1 MAELPRGGLRG
12 GMAGGTGARGRDAG
26 GRRGRVALTEPDR
39 EARSRW
45 PDSLAPLRNRA
56 YRWLF
61 ASNLAFFYGIQGQ
74 LVVRMLLAWE
84 LTGSKLALGYT
95 SLLAAIPMVV
105 ISPFGGAIADRI
117 DRRTLILVGQA
128 GIAASE
134 LTIFLLLASGKL
146 VFAHLL
152 AGSFVLGC
160 LIPLIMP
167 ARMALVVSI
176 VGKGGLGRAM
186 ALSGG
191 GMQVMRITA
200 PAVAAFL
207 VLPIGLTG
215 AYAVGVA
222 AYATAFLCVLGVP
235 RPGTPASPGRTMRAD
250 VAYGLRYVRDQRT
263 VGVMLLFGILPMF
276 LAWPFQSLLVVFA
289 DEVWAVGERGF
300 GAMQAAAGIG
310 GVVGAWLLAL
320 RGERSDRLGLMLLSA
335 CAFAVFLVLFAR
347 SPSFPLALLFV
358 LVADV
363 FASVFGTLNN
373 TAIQILIPEHVRGRV
388 SGFLMMSF
396 GLAPLGTL
404 PMTAAAERFGA
415 PAAVTGAAALLL
427 AAVAI
432 AYLASPTLRN
442 VDAATRQA
450 LEEGSA

>member
-1 MAELPRGGLRG
+1 VSGPPVTPAPPGPPR
-12 GMAGGTGARGRDAG
+12 AP
-26 GRRGRVALTEPDR
+26 RR
-39 EARSRW
+39 RW
-45 PDSLAPLRNRA
+45 PDSLAPLRNRS

-74 LVVRMLLAWE
+74 MVVRMLLAWE
-84 LTGSKLALGYT
+84 LTDSKLALGYT

-134 LTIFLLLASGKL
+134 ATILGLLLAGQL
-146 VFAHLL
+146 AFWHLL
-152 AGSFVLGC
+152 VGSFVLGC

-176 VGKGGLGRAM
+176 VGRGGLARAM

-191 GMQVMRITA
+191 GMQMMRIVA
-200 PAVAAFL
+200 PALAGLLVA
-207 VLPIGLTG
+207 PIGLEG
-215 AYAVGVA
+215 AYLVGVA
-222 AYATAFLCVLGVP
+222 AYATAFLCVLRVGRPPRLP
-235 RPGTPASPGRTMRAD
+235 RPERGVWAD
-250 VAYGLRYVRDQRT
+250 VRYGLRYVREHRP
-263 VGVMLLFGILPMF
+263 VLVLLGFGILPMF

-289 DEVWAVGERGF
+289 DEVWNVGERGF

-310 GVVGAWLLAL
+310 GVLGAWILAL
-320 RGERSDRLGLMLLSA
+320 RGETPERLRLMSVSA
-335 CAFAVFLVLFAR
+335 LVFGAFLIAFAR
-347 SPSFPLALLFV
+347 SPSFPAALAFV
-358 LVADV
+358 LAADV
-363 FASVFGTLNN
+363 FASMFGTLNN
-373 TAIQILIPEHVRGRV
+373 TAIQILIPESVRGRI

-415 PAAVTGAAALLL
+415 PDAVTGAALLLL
-427 AAVAI
+427 AAVI
-432 AYLASPTLRN
+432 AVLVGSPTLRAM
-442 VDAATRQA
+442 DETTRRA
-450 LEEGSA
+450 LEAAEDETAP